1 MALLCCYKA
10 ATSDQTGWHTDHF
23 LEENYK
29 AGCTHWST
37 GSFCSC
43 VRRHWQTQIRAE
55 HRVCLPDNY
64 VVLTQWNTK
73 RNTYIS
79 ADRQVRQPRRK
90 AKQKQKT
97 GSVLPFCKSKLIGKS
112 SFQHVG
118 TLKQRLNTAQRM
130 PPIQKKSSMCTW
142 NAEMPGNVL
151 QGGGW
156 PWMTWRNYQM
166 SRVLV
171 NYSQRL
177 VFIPKSETK
186 LTATRT
192 NYKPVVM

>member
-97 GSVLPFCKSKLIGKS
+97 GSVLPFCKSKLIGKL
-112 SFQHVG
+112 SFQRLSEHWSRARTLLRGCLPSKRKAQCAHEMQKCQEMCFKVVG
-118 TLKQRLNTAQRM
+118 GHEWPEETSR
-130 PPIQKKSSMCTW
+130 W
-142 NAEMPGNVL
+142 AEF
-151 QGGGW
+151 W
-156 PWMTWRNYQM
+156 
-166 SRVLV
+166 
-171 NYSQRL
+171 
-177 VFIPKSETK
+177 
-186 LTATRT
+186 
-192 NYKPVVM
+192 